1 MGMVLGV
8 EGGSNDPHRGSLPQ
22 VTVQPTVLLFCGPL
36 VMVAAM
42 PAVFPGLWW
51 LIVAGGVKPGVK
63 MTMMGGG
70 VEF

>member
-1 MGMVLGV
+1 MVLGV
-8 EGGSNDPHRGSLPQ
+8 DGGSNDPHRGSLPQ

-42 PAVFPGLWW
+42 PAVVPATMVG
-51 LIVAGGVKPGVK
+51 GGVKPGVK
-63 MTMMGGG
+63 VTTIGGI